1 MDKETLVEKIRQ
13 VLNDFS
19 KNHCGCND
27 GRYSL
32 IMLIPIEPTALDSK
46 VKLLISAPW
55 LDEESS
61 WDVIHSLINIL
72 RKVLGVSET
81 VSTIG
86 GITPVR
92 SSDRSVKM
100 INSAYRVTNG
110 KTVDLMN
117 FYAFGVLIE
126 KATILESQQL
136 EGKEGREGKEGK

>member
-1 MDKETLVEKIRQ
+1 MDKETLVEKVRQ
-13 VLNDFS
+13 ALKEFS
-19 KNHCGCND
+19 NQSHCECND
-27 GRYSL
+27 GQFSL

-61 WDVIHSLINIL
+61 WDVIHSIINIL

-100 INSAYRVTNG
+100 INSAFRVTNG
-110 KTVDLMN
+110 KTLDVMN

-136 EGKEGREGKEGK
+136 